1 MQNAN
6 NILNNL
12 FSEALPFVETWLRGV
27 VSDEV
32 RKTLDEERQKA
43 KPERNLTRRETCE
56 LLHVSLPTLWKLTKE
71 KRINAITIGRRVL
84 YAESEVKRYLEEG

>member
-1 MQNAN
+1 MQNSN
-6 NILNNL
+6 NILNSL

-43 KPERNLTRRETCE
+43 KPERNFSRDEVCA
-56 LLHVSLPTLWKLTKE
+56 LLHISKPTLWKLTKE
-71 KRINAITIGRRVL
+71 KKISAITIGRRVL
-84 YAESEVKRYLEEG
+84 YSESEVKRYLEEG

>member
-32 RKTLDEERQKA
+32 RKTLDEERQKV
-43 KPERNLTRRETCE
+43 KPERNLTRDEVCN
-56 LLHVSLPTLWKLTKE
+56 LLHISKVTLWKLTKE
-71 KRINAITIGRRVL
+71 KKNKCNNHWSACPLFR
-84 YAESEVKRYLEEG
+84 K

>member
-1 MQNAN
+1 MQNSN
-6 NILNNL
+6 NILNSL

-43 KPERNLTRRETCE
+43 KPEKNLTRSEVCS
-56 LLHVSLPTLWKLTKE
+56 LLNISLVTLWKLTKQG
-71 KRINAITIGRRVL
+71 KIKAITIGRRVL
-84 YAESEVKRYLEEG
+84 YPENEIKRYLEEG